1 MNRNMKPNI
10 VKHQRG
16 AALFIALILLLVITI
31 LAVSTMGT
39 SRLELRMAGNSQFA
53 LHAFQAA
60 QSAIEARIAAS
71 NFTTGTAPP
80 PVTHDYTTTG
90 SQATSGITFKTSTD
104 VPAGGYSLGAGYQA
118 FHFQLNVTATAARNA
133 RSEQTQG
140 FYIVGPGGS

>member
-1 MNRNMKPNI
+1 MNRNSPVNLARP
-10 VKHQRG
+10 QRG

-39 SRLELRMAGNSQFA
+39 SRLELQMAGNTQFG

-60 QSAIEARIAAS
+60 QSAIEARIAADD
-71 NFTTGTAPP
+71 FTTGVAPA
-80 PVTHDYTTTG
+80 PVTHSYTTTG
-90 SQATSGITFKTSTD
+90 ASATSSIAYQTSTE

-118 FHFQLNVTATAARNA
+118 YHFQIGVTATAARNA
-133 RSEQTQG
+133 RSEQAQG